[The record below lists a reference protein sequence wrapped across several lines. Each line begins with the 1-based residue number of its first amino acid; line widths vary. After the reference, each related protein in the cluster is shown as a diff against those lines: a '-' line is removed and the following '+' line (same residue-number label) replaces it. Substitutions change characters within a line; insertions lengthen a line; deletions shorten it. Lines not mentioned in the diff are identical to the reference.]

1 MKRAIYLSLF
11 LAVVLGFW
19 AFPQP
24 PEGAFPA
31 RITRWFD
38 GDTAQIRILSGAPGW
53 VSKYET
59 VRLLGIN
66 APEVGEPFAEDATN
80 YFRTLTM
87 GKTVYVEL
95 SPVERRDVYSR
106 LLVYLWVETDEG
118 WVLVNEALLRRG
130 LARLYVFY
138 PELEEYYCRFLKA
151 LTLAQLE
158 KLGIWSGFPEPLDL
172 RTLEADPV
180 RYVLQAVSV
189 VFRVSRIGQDQYG
202 WSLWAEG
209 SRYGFRAI
217 LSPTV
222 CQEGWKGF
230 SWDLER
236 LVGKEIMV
244 TGELQWDSLKGG
256 PRIVLFFPEQCKI
269 LEGER

>member
-1 MKRAIYLSLF
+1 MKRASLLFFLTIALGALALS
-11 LAVVLGFW
+11 
-19 AFPQP
+19 QP

-31 RITRWFD
+31 RITRWVD
-38 GDTAQIRILSGAPGW
+38 GDTAQIRILGGAPSFVG
-53 VSKYET
+53 KYET

-66 APEVGEPFAEDATN
+66 APEVGEPFADEATN

-95 SPVERRDVYSR
+95 SLVERRDVHDR
-106 LLVYLWVETDEG
+106 LLAYLWVETQDG

-130 LARLYVFY
+130 LARLLVFY
-138 PELEEYYCRFLKA
+138 PELEKYYCRFLRA
-151 LTLAQLE
+151 LTLAQLD
-158 KLGIWSGFPEPLDL
+158 KLGIWSAFPAPLGL
-172 RTLEADPV
+172 GSLEADPV
-180 RYVLQAVSV
+180 RYVLTVVSV
-189 VFRVSRIGQDQYG
+189 VFRVSRVGQDQYG

-222 CQEGWKGF
+222 CQGGWQDWP
-230 SWDLER
+230 WDPAQ
-236 LVGKEIMV
+236 LVGKEIVV

-256 PRIVLFFPEQCKI
+256 PRIVVFFPEQCEI